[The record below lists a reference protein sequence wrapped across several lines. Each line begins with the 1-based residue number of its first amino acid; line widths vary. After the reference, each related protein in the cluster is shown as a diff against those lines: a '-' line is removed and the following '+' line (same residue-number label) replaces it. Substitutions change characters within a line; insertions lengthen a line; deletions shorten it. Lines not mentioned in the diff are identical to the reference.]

1 MFATSVIGYETLND
15 CFFRRKKHF
24 PFSLMVL
31 HTRIWS
37 KLKCEKQNNHIEDY
51 LYVIDVCYW
60 LNVFMQ
66 ENLCIFLLQK
76 NAGES
81 TQKRSINSRVSELWH
96 ILCFIKA
103 QFALACSHCVSTIE
117 PLLKNCCSDNLYSN
131 SISYKK
137 IWSAQ
142 CT

>member
-1 MFATSVIGYETLND
+1 MPRASLVMKLWMIVSLEERNIFL
-15 CFFRRKKHF
+15 
-24 PFSLMVL
+24 FSLMVL

-66 ENLCIFLLQK
+66 EILCIFLLQK

-81 TQKRSINSRVSELWH
+81 TQKQSINTRVSELWH
-96 ILCFIKA
+96 ILCFVKS
-103 QFALACSHCVSTIE
+103 QFALTFSLCVSTIE
-117 PLLKNCCSDNLYSN
+117 PLLKKLLSAIDNPYSN
-131 SISYKK
+131 WISY
-137 IWSAQ
+137 Q
-142 CT
+142 FFY